1 MIDVHC
7 HILPGIDD
15 GAATLEDSVA
25 LARQCV
31 ADGVD
36 TVVCTPHGM
45 SATLQEQIAKR
56 DEAMKLLTEELRKQ
70 EIPLRLLPGLEYC
83 IDGHSLECYRQAENF
98 TLGGRKGGAL
108 LLEFPFA
115 VDFTL
120 TSNLLFYASQRDVQ
134 IILAHPERYHGFLD
148 HTGEMAQWLQRGLM
162 LQFNASNLKH
172 HRFSFNRVPKAI
184 VKLISQAPDQILLGS
199 DAHHPEDR
207 PAGLSVAKETVVS
220 ACGEDVWRLITEETP
235 KRIIGL

>member
-1 MIDVHC
+1 M
-7 HILPGIDD
+7 
-15 GAATLEDSVA
+15 EDSVA

-31 ADGVD
+31 EDGVD
-36 TVVCTPHGM
+36 TVVCTPHGT
-45 SATLQEQIAKR
+45 STTLQEQIVKR
-56 DEAMKLLTEELRKQ
+56 DEAMGLLTEELKAK

-98 TLGGRKGGAL
+98 TLGGRKGGAM

-134 IILAHPERYHGFLD
+134 IILAHPERYHGFLEHKKD
-148 HTGEMAQWLQRGLM
+148 LAQWLQRGLL
-162 LQFNASNLKH
+162 LQFNACNLKH

-184 VKLISQAPDQILLGS
+184 VELISLAPDQILLGS
-199 DAHHPEDR
+199 DAHHPTDR
-207 PAGLSVAKETVVS
+207 PAGLSVAKEAIVS
-220 ACGEDVWRLITEETP
+220 ALGEDVWHLITEETP
-235 KRIIGL
+235 KKLIGL